1 MKVIETE
8 SKLKVIF
15 KSKCWLN
22 TLFRFKDSLEKKV
35 YSGIIYRYTCSYCK
49 VTYSGKTFCYFYTRA
64 VQHIRI
70 SNLIGKWLKNVKQSA
85 ISDRLLR
92 CNCTINFDDFRILA
106 MDCNKLKL
114 PLRESLLIKC
124 DKPVLNRM
132 IKSFPLE
139 LFN

>member
-1 MKVIETE
+1 MKLKVTE

-64 VQHIRI
+64 VQHIGI
-70 SNLIGKWLKNVKQSA
+70 SNLIGKCLKNVKQSA
-85 ISDRLLR
+85 ISDHLLQ

-139 LFN
+139 LLN